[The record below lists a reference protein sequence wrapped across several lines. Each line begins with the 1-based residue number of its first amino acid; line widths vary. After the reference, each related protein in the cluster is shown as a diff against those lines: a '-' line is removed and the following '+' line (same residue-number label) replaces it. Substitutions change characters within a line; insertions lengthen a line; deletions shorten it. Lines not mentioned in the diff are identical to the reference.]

1 MFELAIVIIIVAVLM
16 NKKKQ
21 KNINNGGMGTGRRS
35 MPDMTVTTARTGKVY
50 TGEAGRV
57 RQNPQTARQTAV
69 KSAIDEARE
78 DGNSTTAYLMEKA
91 EQDAR
96 EHEREKYEEQMRLN
110 RSRGNFCVAERLCEG
125 DMVPQNRQ
133 CVICGYCGA
142 QNLLPLNATAGYSCY
157 FCREPL

>member
-1 MFELAIVIIIVAVLM
+1 MFELAIVIIIVAILM

-21 KNINNGGMGTGRRS
+21 RNIQGGGTGTGRRS

-50 TGEAGRV
+50 TGGAGNV
-57 RQNPQTARQTAV
+57 RQNPQTARRTTA
-69 KSAIDEARE
+69 KTAIDEARE

-110 RSRGNFCVAERLCEG
+110 RSRGNFCVAERLYEG
-125 DMVPQNRQ
+125 DTVPQNRK
-133 CVICGYCGA
+133 CVVCEYCGA
-142 QNLLPLNATAGYSCY
+142 QNLLPLNAATGYSCY